1 MTNLRSAP
9 RPFKFQQF
17 LIPARSVQSEIA
29 RRVFEHEPNVP
40 EALFGMNN
48 VVLTPHVASATQET
62 RQAMSDLVVE
72 NLVSYFKQGKA
83 VTPVPECADLA

>member
-1 MTNLRSAP
+1 MCE
-9 RPFKFQQF
+9 K
-17 LIPARSVQSEIA
+17 
-29 RRVFEHEPNVP
+29 EPNVP

-72 NLVSYFKQGKA
+72 NLIKYFKDGA
-83 VTPVPECADLA
+83 PVTPVPECANLA